1 MRRSLILDVV
11 VRLVFHSAL
20 MLGLF
25 LLFTGHNRPGGGFV
39 GGLVAGAALSL
50 RYVAGGI
57 EEVRDTLPLRPWTLL
72 GAGLVVATST
82 ALVPL
87 LLGRHLMEHMK
98 LDLELWLLGGLHLNT
113 TLFFDIGVSLVV
125 VGMVLLL
132 LVAFGER
139 LPIFGTPLDQQRAV
153 LPLPRTR
160 LRTLLR
166 TERNLEMGR
175 HPAMSAP

>member
-57 EEVRDTLPLRPWTLL
+57 DEVRETLPLRPWTLL
-72 GAGLVVATST
+72 GTGLVTATTT
-82 ALVPL
+82 ALLPL
-87 LLGRHLMEHMK
+87 VFGRQLMQHAK
-98 LDLELWLLGGLHLNT
+98 LDLHLGPLHEAHLNT
-113 TLFFDIGVSLVV
+113 ALFFDIGVAQVV

-139 LPIFGTPLDQQRAV
+139 LPLFGAPWAMRSGDDQ
-153 LPLPRTR
+153 
-160 LRTLLR
+160 
-166 TERNLEMGR
+166 
-175 HPAMSAP
+175 

>member
-20 MLGLF
+20 LLGLF

-57 EEVRDTLPLRPWTLL
+57 AEVRDTLPLRPWTLL
-72 GAGLVVATST
+72 GAGLAVGTST
-82 ALVPL
+82 ALLPL
-87 LLGRHLMEHMK
+87 VFGRELMEHAK
-98 LDLELWLLGGLHLNT
+98 LDADMGPLGALHLST
-113 TLFFDIGVSLVV
+113 ALFFDIGVALVV
-125 VGMVLLL
+125 IGMVLLL

-139 LPIFGTPLDQQRAV
+139 LPLLGAPWT
-153 LPLPRTR
+153 
-160 LRTLLR
+160 LRSR
-166 TERNLEMGR
+166 EEQ
-175 HPAMSAP
+175 